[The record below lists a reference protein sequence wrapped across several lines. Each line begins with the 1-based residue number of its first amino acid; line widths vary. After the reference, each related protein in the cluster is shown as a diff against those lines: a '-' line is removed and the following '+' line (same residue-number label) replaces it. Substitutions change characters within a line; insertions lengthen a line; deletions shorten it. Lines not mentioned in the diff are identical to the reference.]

1 MNQIYTVLEIV
12 LCTLRAKAHHSFSA
26 EFDRTK
32 RIELKGTV
40 TKVEWLN
47 PHIHFS
53 MEVKDESGKVT
64 NWEFELGSANALLR
78 AGWTRR
84 VQEGDVVLVSG
95 FRAKNDSNL
104 VNAQWVTLPTGKRM
118 SGMSSIDDPAT
129 R

>member
-1 MNQIYTVLEIV
+1 MNRIYTPLGIV
-12 LCTLRAKAHHSFSA
+12 LYRVTAQGHHSFSA

-47 PHIHFS
+47 PHIHFN
-53 MEVKDESGKVT
+53 MEVKDESGKIT
-64 NWEFELGSANALLR
+64 NWEFELGSANAVQR

-84 VQEGDVVLVSG
+84 AQHGDIVLVSG

-104 VNAQWVTLPTGKRM
+104 VNAQ
-118 SGMSSIDDPAT
+118 
-129 R
+129 